1 MFELIASNFCNPSY
15 VGDSS
20 GTLVVNEFIT
30 FQIAAVCGLVGMT
43 LGWRGVMT
51 KYSGFYDLPTA
62 WNQVFWGIL
71 LGGAYAS
78 LADNTLF
85 LPFYESYITGTRS
98 AELNFVR
105 QILIPLI
112 ATVGVHFLLIRKRVR
127 KGGSQATSGWA
138 LGLAVGCMLSI
149 VLITR
154 KIQHDVSTVFDV
166 ATILLIGFY
175 APRMEALICSY
186 HGVLMLQ
193 GKRLGAVFRTVF
205 WRILALN
212 MLYFAWDNP
221 FAWIFIIPPILLAK
235 NTAEKWVWDSVPKE
249 GRRRWRRMQADKR
262 REKQASARLIQ
273 APESVLMDTEL
284 SEE

>member
-1 MFELIASNFCNPSY
+1 VVFELIASNYCYPTY
-15 VGDSS
+15 VGEAS
-20 GTLVVNEFIT
+20 GCYVVNDFVT
-30 FQIAAVCGLVGMT
+30 FQVAAICGLIGMT

-112 ATVGVHFLLIRKRVR
+112 ATIGVHFLLIRKRVR

-154 KIQHDVSTVFDV
+154 KIQHDVSTVFDG

-221 FAWIFIIPPILLAK
+221 FAWVFIIPPILLFK
-235 NTAEKWVWDSVPKE
+235 DTAEKWVWDSVPKE
-249 GRRRWRRMQADKR
+249 GRRRWRRMQADKK

-273 APESVLMDTEL
+273 LPNTHL
-284 SEE
+284 EEQE

>member
-1 MFELIASNFCNPSY
+1 M
-15 VGDSS
+15 
-20 GTLVVNEFIT
+20 VNEFIT
-30 FQIAAVCGLVGMT
+30 FQVAAVCGLIGMT

-85 LPFYESYITGTRS
+85 LPFFESYITGTRA
-98 AELNFVR
+98 AELNIVR

-112 ATVGVHFLLIRKRVR
+112 ATIGIHFLLIRKRVR

-138 LGLAVGCMLSI
+138 LGLAIGCMLSI

-154 KIQHDVSTVFDV
+154 KIQYDVSTVLDG
-166 ATILLIGFY
+166 ATILLIGFF

-193 GKRLGAVFRTVF
+193 GKRWGAVFRTVF

-221 FAWIFIIPPILLAK
+221 LAWVFIIPPILLFKDSAD
-235 NTAEKWVWDSVPKE
+235 KWVWDSVPKE
-249 GRRRWRRMQADKR
+249 GRRRWRRMQADKK
-262 REKQASARLIQ
+262 REKLAATRVNHTLNPASNKSQ
-273 APESVLMDTEL
+273 T

>member
-1 MFELIASNFCNPSY
+1 MFELIASKYCYPSY

-20 GTLVVNEFIT
+20 GMFVVNDFIT

-71 LGGAYAS
+71 LGGAFASYADS
-78 LADNTLF
+78 SLF
-85 LPFYESYITGTRS
+85 LPYYEAQLTGERTP
-98 AELNFVR
+98 ELNLIR
-105 QILIPLI
+105 LILVPLI
-112 ATVGVHFLLIRKRVR
+112 ATIGMHFLLRRKRVR

-138 LGLAVGCMLSI
+138 LGLAVGGMLAI

-154 KIQHDVSTVFDV
+154 KVQTEVGGFVDVL
-166 ATILLIGFY
+166 TILLIGFF
-175 APRMEALICSY
+175 APRVEAIITAF
-186 HGVLMLQ
+186 HGTLMLN
-193 GKRLGAVFRTVF
+193 GKRWGAIFRATF
-205 WRILALN
+205 WRASSLT
-212 MLYFAWDNP
+212 MLYFAWFSP
-221 FAWIFIIPPILLAK
+221 LAWVFIIPPILLVQDS
-235 NTAEKWVWDSVPKE
+235 AEKWVWDSVPKE

-262 REKQASARLIQ
+262 REKQASARLIH
-273 APESVLMDTEL
+273 APEPMSVSIKS